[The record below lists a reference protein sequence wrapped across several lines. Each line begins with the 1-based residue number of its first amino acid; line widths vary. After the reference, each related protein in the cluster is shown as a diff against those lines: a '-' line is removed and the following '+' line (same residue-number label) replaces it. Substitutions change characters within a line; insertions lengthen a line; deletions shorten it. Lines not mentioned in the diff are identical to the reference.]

1 MPQEPATIH
10 EAAAWM
16 KQIKAETKMLF
27 ADQLPNSPFERER
40 NTDPHRPLKQR
51 LVKGE
56 WVPA

>member
-1 MPQEPATIH
+1 
-10 EAAAWM
+10 
-16 KQIKAETKMLF
+16 MLF

-40 NTDPHRPLKQR
+40 NTDPKRPLKQR

>member
-1 MPQEPATIH
+1 
-10 EAAAWM
+10 M

-40 NTDPHRPLKQR
+40 NNDPHRPLKQR
-51 LVKGE
+51 LVKGQ